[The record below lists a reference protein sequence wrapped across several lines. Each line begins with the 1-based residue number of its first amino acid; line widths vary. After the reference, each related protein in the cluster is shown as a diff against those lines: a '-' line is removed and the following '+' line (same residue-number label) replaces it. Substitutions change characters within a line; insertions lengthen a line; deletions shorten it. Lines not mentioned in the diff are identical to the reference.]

1 MTTVLL
7 YLIFCAVITNKYTKK
22 ESYLIRQIMKERGE
36 SSNIDREEKFKDNVN
51 DQWEI
56 IKTVLN
62 LLEDKYV
69 PQKEVSNYRKRNF
82 PLKYLEYC
90 RNKIEL

>member
-1 MTTVLL
+1 MQKRKL
-7 YLIFCAVITNKYTKK
+7 FNKANYERMRK
-22 ESYLIRQIMKERGE
+22 EF
-36 SSNIDREEKFKDNVN
+36 SNIDWEEKFKDNVN

-56 IKTVLN
+56 IKTGLN

-82 PLKYLEYC
+82 P
-90 RNKIEL
+90 